1 MRSLALALL
10 AAFTALTAVAQ
21 TDPQRA
27 APQDKAFAKLRGITQ
42 FYIDVTTSEN
52 RPEDADLRGEIRDG
66 MELELRRAN
75 LTPKSVE
82 GLSQEA
88 ATPLLLVDV
97 RYDRGLGRYTADVTL
112 SVRDNATITRNKEAV
127 LAQSYSESR
136 RALGSLDRVTRV
148 VMVNGFVN
156 GIDGFSDSPKVLNGA
171 SEFLLQV
178 FGDAGKHARAAVSVN
193 GLPLGVSVEVQLVL
207 EVRD

>member
-10 AAFTALTAVAQ
+10 ATFTALTAVAQ
-21 TDPQRA
+21 NDPLRA

-52 RPEDADLRGEIRDG
+52 RPEDADLRTEIRDG

-75 LTPKSVE
+75 LTQKAVE
-82 GLSQEA
+82 GLSPEA
-88 ATPLLLVDV
+88 ATPLLLVEV
-97 RYDRGLGRYTADVTL
+97 RYDRGLGRYTADVIL

-136 RALGSLDRVTRV
+136 RALGT
-148 VMVNGFVN
+148 
-156 GIDGFSDSPKVLNGA
+156 SDTALNR
-171 SEFLLQV
+171 EV
-178 FGDAGKHARAAVSVN
+178 KARSR
-193 GLPLGVSVEVQLVL
+193 ELVL
-207 EVRD
+207 

>member
-10 AAFTALTAVAQ
+10 AAFVTLTAVAQ
-21 TDPQRA
+21 TDPLRA

-75 LTPKSVE
+75 LTPKAVE
-82 GLSQEA
+82 GLSPEA
-88 ATPLLLVDV
+88 ATPLLLIEV
-97 RYDRGLGRYTADVTL
+97 RYDRGLGRYNADVVL
-112 SVRDNATITRNKEAV
+112 SVRDNATIARNKEAV

-136 RALGSLDRVTRV
+136 RALGT
-148 VMVNGFVN
+148 
-156 GIDGFSDSPKVLNGA
+156 SDTALNR
-171 SEFLLQV
+171 EV
-178 FGDAGKHARAAVSVN
+178 KAR
-193 GLPLGVSVEVQLVL
+193 GRELVL
-207 EVRD
+207 EIIEGMKRLK

>member
-10 AAFTALTAVAQ
+10 AAFVTLTAVAQ
-21 TDPQRA
+21 TDPLRA

-42 FYIDVTTSEN
+42 LYIDVITSEN

-75 LTPKSVE
+75 LTPKAVE
-82 GLSQEA
+82 GLSPEA
-88 ATPLLLVDV
+88 ATPLLLIEI
-97 RYDRGLGRYTADVTL
+97 RYDRGLGRYNADVIL

-136 RALGSLDRVTRV
+136 RALGT
-148 VMVNGFVN
+148 
-156 GIDGFSDSPKVLNGA
+156 SDTALNR
-171 SEFLLQV
+171 EV
-178 FGDAGKHARAAVSVN
+178 KAR
-193 GLPLGVSVEVQLVL
+193 GRELVL
-207 EVRD
+207 EIIEGMKRLK

>member
-10 AAFTALTAVAQ
+10 AALATLTAVAQ
-21 TDPQRA
+21 TDPLRA
-27 APQDKAFAKLRGITQ
+27 APQEKAFAKLRGITQ
-42 FYIDVTTSEN
+42 FYIDVSTSEN

-75 LTPKSVE
+75 LTPKAVE

-112 SVRDNATITRNKEAV
+112 SVRDNATISRNKEAV

-136 RALGSLDRVTRV
+136 RALAT
-148 VMVNGFVN
+148 
-156 GIDGFSDSPKVLNGA
+156 SDTALNR
-171 SEFLLQV
+171 EV
-178 FGDAGKHARAAVSVN
+178 KARSR
-193 GLPLGVSVEVQLVL
+193 ELVL
-207 EVRD
+207 EIIEGMKRLK

>member
-10 AAFTALTAVAQ
+10 ASFTALTAVAQ
-21 TDPQRA
+21 NDPLRA

-52 RPEDADLRGEIRDG
+52 RPEDADLRTEIRDG

-75 LTPKSVE
+75 LTPKAVE
-82 GLSQEA
+82 GLSPEA
-88 ATPLLLVDV
+88 ATPLLLVEV
-97 RYDRGLGRYTADVTL
+97 RYDRGLGRYTADVIL

-136 RALGSLDRVTRV
+136 RALGT
-148 VMVNGFVN
+148 
-156 GIDGFSDSPKVLNGA
+156 SDTALNR
-171 SEFLLQV
+171 EV
-178 FGDAGKHARAAVSVN
+178 KARSR
-193 GLPLGVSVEVQLVL
+193 ELVL
-207 EVRD
+207 EIIDGMKRLK

>member
-10 AAFTALTAVAQ
+10 AAFVTLTAVAQ
-21 TDPQRA
+21 PDPLRA
-27 APQDKAFAKLRGITQ
+27 GPQDKAFAKLRGITQ
-42 FYIDVTTSEN
+42 FYIDVSTSEN
-52 RPEDADLRGEIRDG
+52 RPEDADLRTEIRDG

-75 LTPKSVE
+75 LTPKAVE
-82 GLSQEA
+82 GLSPEA

-136 RALGSLDRVTRV
+136 RALGT
-148 VMVNGFVN
+148 
-156 GIDGFSDSPKVLNGA
+156 SDTALNR
-171 SEFLLQV
+171 EV
-178 FGDAGKHARAAVSVN
+178 KARSR
-193 GLPLGVSVEVQLVL
+193 ELVL
-207 EVRD
+207 EIIDGMKRLK

>member
-10 AAFTALTAVAQ
+10 AAFVTLTAVAQ
-21 TDPQRA
+21 TDPLRA

-52 RPEDADLRGEIRDG
+52 RPEDADLRTEIRAG

-82 GLSQEA
+82 GLSPEA

-127 LAQSYSESR
+127 LAQSYAQSKRAMGTSETTLNREIKARSR
-136 RALGSLDRVTRV
+136 ELVQELLA
-148 VMVNGFVN
+148 
-156 GIDGFSDSPKVLNGA
+156 GIKTL
-171 SEFLLQV
+171 
-178 FGDAGKHARAAVSVN
+178 K
-193 GLPLGVSVEVQLVL
+193 
-207 EVRD
+207 

>member
-10 AAFTALTAVAQ
+10 ATLAAVSGHAQAFPSGPSPA
-21 TDPQRA
+21 D
-27 APQDKAFAKLRGITQ
+27 DKSFAKLRGIT
-42 FYIDVTTSEN
+42 FFFIDVSTSES
-52 RPEDADLRGEIRDG
+52 RPEDADLRGEIRDA
-66 MELELRRAN
+66 MELEMRRAN
-75 LTPKSVE
+75 IVPRSVDGLTPE
-82 GLSQEA
+82 TT
-88 ATPLLLVDV
+88 TPLLTIEAAKLCV
-97 RYDRGLGRYTADVTL
+97 L
-112 SVRDNATITRNKEAV
+112 NA
-127 LAQSYSESR
+127 LANAKV
-136 RALGSLDRVTRV
+136 ALGSLDQVVRV

-156 GIDGFSDSPKVLNGA
+156 GVDGFSDSPKVLNGA

>member
-10 AAFTALTAVAQ
+10 ATFTALTAVAQ
-21 TDPQRA
+21 NDPLRA

-52 RPEDADLRGEIRDG
+52 RPEDADLRTEIRDG

-75 LTPKSVE
+75 LTPKAVE
-82 GLSQEA
+82 GLSPEA
-88 ATPLLLVDV
+88 ATPLLLVEV
-97 RYDRGLGRYTADVTL
+97 RYDRGLGRYTADVIL

-136 RALGSLDRVTRV
+136 RALGT
-148 VMVNGFVN
+148 
-156 GIDGFSDSPKVLNGA
+156 SDTALNR
-171 SEFLLQV
+171 EV
-178 FGDAGKHARAAVSVN
+178 KARSR
-193 GLPLGVSVEVQLVL
+193 ELVL
-207 EVRD
+207 EIIDGMKRLK

>member
-10 AAFTALTAVAQ
+10 ATFTALTAVAQ
-21 TDPQRA
+21 NDPLRA

-52 RPEDADLRGEIRDG
+52 RPEDADLRTEIRDG

-75 LTPKSVE
+75 LTPKAVE
-82 GLSQEA
+82 GLSPEA
-88 ATPLLLVDV
+88 ATPLLLVEV
-97 RYDRGLGRYTADVTL
+97 RYDRGLGRYTADVIL

-136 RALGSLDRVTRV
+136 RALGT
-148 VMVNGFVN
+148 
-156 GIDGFSDSPKVLNGA
+156 SDTALNR
-171 SEFLLQV
+171 EV
-178 FGDAGKHARAAVSVN
+178 KARSR
-193 GLPLGVSVEVQLVL
+193 ELVL
-207 EVRD
+207 EIIDGMKHLK

>member
-10 AAFTALTAVAQ
+10 ASFVTLTAVAQ
-21 TDPQRA
+21 SDPLRA

-42 FYIDVTTSEN
+42 FYIDVITSEN

-75 LTPKSVE
+75 LTPKAVE
-82 GLSQEA
+82 GLSPEA
-88 ATPLLLVDV
+88 ATPLLLIEV
-97 RYDRGLGRYTADVTL
+97 RYDRGLGRYNADVIL

-136 RALGSLDRVTRV
+136 RALGT
-148 VMVNGFVN
+148 
-156 GIDGFSDSPKVLNGA
+156 SDTALNR
-171 SEFLLQV
+171 EV
-178 FGDAGKHARAAVSVN
+178 KAR
-193 GLPLGVSVEVQLVL
+193 GRELVL
-207 EVRD
+207 EIIEGMKRLK

>member
-10 AAFTALTAVAQ
+10 ATFTALTAVAQ
-21 TDPQRA
+21 NDPLRA

-52 RPEDADLRGEIRDG
+52 RPEDADLRTEIRDG

-75 LTPKSVE
+75 LTPKAVE
-82 GLSQEA
+82 GLSPEA
-88 ATPLLLVDV
+88 ATPLLLVEV
-97 RYDRGLGRYTADVTL
+97 RYDRGLGRYTADVIL

-136 RALGSLDRVTRV
+136 RALGT
-148 VMVNGFVN
+148 
-156 GIDGFSDSPKVLNGA
+156 SDTALNR
-171 SEFLLQV
+171 EV
-178 FGDAGKHARAAVSVN
+178 KARSR
-193 GLPLGVSVEVQLVL
+193 ELVL
-207 EVRD
+207 EVIDGMKRLK

>member
-1 MRSLALALL
+1 MRPLALALL
-10 AAFTALTAVAQ
+10 AAFFTLTAVAQ
-21 TDPQRA
+21 TDPLRA

-52 RPEDADLRGEIRDG
+52 RPEDADLRTEIRDG

-82 GLSQEA
+82 GLSPEA

-136 RALGSLDRVTRV
+136 RALGT
-148 VMVNGFVN
+148 
-156 GIDGFSDSPKVLNGA
+156 SDTALNR
-171 SEFLLQV
+171 EV
-178 FGDAGKHARAAVSVN
+178 KARSR
-193 GLPLGVSVEVQLVL
+193 ELVL
-207 EVRD
+207 EIIDGMKRLK

>member
-10 AAFTALTAVAQ
+10 AACTALTAVAQ
-21 TDPQRA
+21 TEPQRPA
-27 APQDKAFAKLRGITQ
+27 AQDKAFAKLRGITQ
-42 FYIDVTTSEN
+42 FYIDVSTSEN

-136 RALGSLDRVTRV
+136 RALGT
-148 VMVNGFVN
+148 
-156 GIDGFSDSPKVLNGA
+156 SDTALNR
-171 SEFLLQV
+171 EV
-178 FGDAGKHARAAVSVN
+178 KARSR
-193 GLPLGVSVEVQLVL
+193 ELVL
-207 EVRD
+207 EIIDGMKRLK